1 MYICYMVTLNE
12 IKTNFCRMIKRDK
25 RSLIYNKKE
34 KKDFLEY
41 FAHIVEYTYS
51 YM

>member
-1 MYICYMVTLNE
+1 MVTLNE
-12 IKTNFCRMIKRDK
+12 IKTKFCRMIKRDK

-34 KKDFLEY
+34 KEEVFLEY

-51 YM
+51 FM

>member
-1 MYICYMVTLNE
+1 
-12 IKTNFCRMIKRDK
+12 MIKRDK

-34 KKDFLEY
+34 NKEEVFLEY